1 MRQHRQFIA
10 FMTVV
15 MTLSLAAML
24 LAQQPT
30 PVSGGGK
37 VHITGENPGIR
48 LLDKQGGTIL
58 TEVNFWGVDWSPVGS
73 GHVCFV
79 TTGNGRGPNDLRL
92 ALYDNPKLV
101 DYVAKETMAKL
112 VTNFNDPPFKPVK
125 ATFTNN
131 ADSTTERR
139 QVCKSDEYNI
149 ELVWRDFNEG
159 TWGEMRPPNG
169 FHMTFFVITSRAAEV
184 FINGKKAAGNW
195 YPSSFPAS
203 YLAYAETWRRADA
216 APASAAAPAPA
227 VNIAGNWNISMDSP
241 GGPVSLRVILRMDG
255 GKFTASIV
263 GQNGET
269 PMRAKLDGKVVTL
282 AFNAPPAFNS
292 VEITMTGTVDGDT
305 IKGTVDY
312 GGQAQSEW
320 SAKRGS

>member
-1 MRQHRQFIA
+1 MPLHRRFIR
-10 FMTVV
+10 FMTLAIALATAG
-15 MTLSLAAML
+15 TLH
-24 LAQQPT
+24 AQQAT
-30 PVSGGGK
+30 PVTSGGK

-48 LLDKQGGTIL
+48 LLDKQGGTTL
-58 TEVNFWGVDWSPVGS
+58 TEVNFWGVDWSPMGS

-101 DYVAKETMAKL
+101 DYVAVETMAKL

-125 ATFTNN
+125 ATFTNTG
-131 ADSTTERR
+131 DSTTERR

-159 TWGEMRPPNG
+159 SWGEMRPPNG

-184 FINGKKAAGNW
+184 YINGKKAAGSW
-195 YPSSFPAS
+195 FPSSFPAS
-203 YLAYAETWRRADA
+203 YLAYAETWRREGPA
-216 APASAAAPAPA
+216 AAAAPAA
-227 VNIAGNWNISMDSP
+227 QQTVNVAGTWNVSMDSP
-241 GGPVSLRVILRMDG
+241 GGPVSLRIVIRLDG

-263 GQNGET
+263 GANGET

-305 IKGTVDY
+305 IKGNVDY